1 MQSQAGKNWKCPT
14 FSKSK
19 TDIMKDIII
28 TSKIIKR
35 EIYVW
40 VCALIA
46 AQLMNVY
53 AIVKYNTQWRE
64 LYSQLG
70 YILMLSIVLY
80 LLIAMI
86 RLLVHSIRKSRL
98 FRR

>member
-1 MQSQAGKNWKCPT
+1 
-14 FSKSK
+14 
-19 TDIMKDIII
+19 MKDIII

-40 VCALIA
+40 LCALIA

-53 AIVKYNTQWRE
+53 AIVKFDTQWRE

-80 LLIAMI
+80 LLIS
-86 RLLVHSIRKSRL
+86 LLRFVLNSIRKSRL

>member
-1 MQSQAGKNWKCPT
+1 
-14 FSKSK
+14 
-19 TDIMKDIII
+19 MKDIII

-53 AIVKYNTQWRE
+53 AIVKFETQWRE

-80 LLIAMI
+80 LLIA
-86 RLLVHSIRKSRL
+86 LLRFVLNSIRKSRL

>member
-1 MQSQAGKNWKCPT
+1 
-14 FSKSK
+14 
-19 TDIMKDIII
+19 MKDIII

-53 AIVKYNTQWRE
+53 AIVKFDTQWRE

-80 LLIAMI
+80 LLIA
-86 RLLVHSIRKSRL
+86 LLRFVLNSIRKSRL

>member
-1 MQSQAGKNWKCPT
+1 
-14 FSKSK
+14 
-19 TDIMKDIII
+19 MKDIII

-40 VCALIA
+40 ICALIA

-53 AIVKYNTQWRE
+53 AIVKFDTQWRE

-80 LLIAMI
+80 LLIA
-86 RLLVHSIRKSRL
+86 LLRFVLNSIRKSRL

>member
-1 MQSQAGKNWKCPT
+1 
-14 FSKSK
+14 
-19 TDIMKDIII
+19 MKDIII

-40 VCALIA
+40 LCALIA

-86 RLLVHSIRKSRL
+86 RLLVHLIRKSRL

>member
-1 MQSQAGKNWKCPT
+1 
-14 FSKSK
+14 
-19 TDIMKDIII
+19 MKDIII

-40 VCALIA
+40 LCALIA

-53 AIVKYNTQWRE
+53 AIVKFETQWRE

-80 LLIAMI
+80 LLIA
-86 RLLVHSIRKSRL
+86 LLRFVLNSIRKSRL

>member
-1 MQSQAGKNWKCPT
+1 
-14 FSKSK
+14 
-19 TDIMKDIII
+19 MKDIII

-40 VCALIA
+40 LCALIA

-53 AIVKYNTQWRE
+53 AIVKFDTQWRE

-80 LLIAMI
+80 LLIA
-86 RLLVHSIRKSRL
+86 LLRFVLNSIRKSRL